1 MQKTDR
7 KTVLQGLIEELQ
19 LKKSECDNSSLSIVL
34 TGFINMLNEKLPAE
48 RQQME
53 DAVRKGIEISKV
65 YHEYDFD
72 RADLESDVTN
82 YLNKFNNGE

>member
-53 DAVRKGIEISKV
+53 DAFNKGSALNNYSTSMDLDWK
-65 YHEYDFD
+65 YKDFTD
-72 RADLESDVTN
+72 YFTQT
-82 YLNKFNNGE
+82 FNNGE